1 MGNSRNLANLL
12 GTGSTISTAKI
23 ADDAIT
29 AAKVA
34 DNAIGSAAVDL
45 TANYAFTG
53 TVSGTNG
60 MTLLTSLNETSDT
73 DYDSDVTIFN
83 FDSHTS
89 TYGVFFFQFS
99 VYLTGNG
106 NCHCYLAT
114 GDASTTKLNMRT
126 VGRGF
131 ADNGGAATPQTGS
144 GSYHRFAFNAAGPNI
159 AHLCQGYIYN
169 GQRSDDSYD
178 AGMSF
183 LSNWHYS
190 GIGQVAAKH
199 ATMVT
204 TSGDQI
210 SRIMLNLD
218 GGTSSAATNFNAR
231 VKGSLWGIV

>member
-12 GTGSTISTAKI
+12 GTGSTIATAKI

-29 AAKVA
+29 AAKIA

-73 DYDSDVTIFN
+73 DYNSDTTIFN

-89 TYGVFFFQFS
+89 TYGVFFFEFS

-106 NCHCYLAT
+106 NCHLYLAT
-114 GDASTTKLNMRT
+114 ADASTTRLNMRV

-131 ADNGGAATPQTGS
+131 IDNSSVATPITGS
-144 GSYHRFAFNAAGPNI
+144 ANI
-159 AHLCQGYIYN
+159 TDLHLMPQGQTFLICVKATYTTAKEVTILMMLVC
-169 GQRSDDSYD
+169 RSC
-178 AGMSF
+178 
-183 LSNWHYS
+183 L
-190 GIGQVAAKH
+190 IGTIQGKAK
-199 ATMVT
+199 
-204 TSGDQI
+204 
-210 SRIMLNLD
+210 
-218 GGTSSAATNFNAR
+218 
-231 VKGSLWGIV
+231 